1 MVGLRFGD
9 SQLVN
14 GVKGLLTCGDRNPC
28 PGVELAQAMI
38 LLEGIP
44 WSVSGVGQDLA
55 GYLRDSV
62 IAEMVFVCSPLG
74 VKVGC

>member
-44 WSVSGVGQDLA
+44 LSVSGVGQDLTGA
-55 GYLRDSV
+55 ISE
-62 IAEMVFVCSPLG
+62 IP
-74 VKVGC
+74 